1 MKKAASKSG
10 SFMSFM
16 EERFL
21 PVAAQLGGQRHL
33 LALRDGVVM
42 VMPLLILG
50 AFSMIIAEFPIE
62 GFLNLMA
69 SIFGENWNAF
79 EGVIMNATYGIS
91 AIVACFGVA
100 SSLVNSYG
108 ENGTPAG
115 IIAMAA
121 FFAVV
126 VPTTLTGAE
135 GEAVDAWVAG
145 SLDAT
150 LLFTALLTAL
160 IVGEISRGSI
170 KYTFG
175 NCDPP

>member
-69 SIFGENWNAF
+69 SIFGENWNALDRKSTRL
-79 EGVIMNATYGIS
+79 N
-91 AIVACFGVA
+91 
-100 SSLVNSYG
+100 SSH
-108 ENGTPAG
+108 
-115 IIAMAA
+115 
-121 FFAVV
+121 
-126 VPTTLTGAE
+126 
-135 GEAVDAWVAG
+135 
-145 SLDAT
+145 
-150 LLFTALLTAL
+150 
-160 IVGEISRGSI
+160 R
-170 KYTFG
+170 
-175 NCDPP
+175 